1 MEARLYP
8 VMYIWKAQNENNRA
22 QMIWSL
28 TLAFSP
34 MYTFLIAEQKL
45 EIEKLN
51 TAGLITLSFAYM

>member
-8 VMYIWKAQNENNRA
+8 VMYIWEAQNENNRA

-51 TAGLITLSFAYM
+51 TAGLITLSFVYT